1 MSSVES
7 KMPLP
12 EKTQVYST
20 DSGAGDV
27 EVLKPSEELDV
38 GAGYANLLQDCPY
51 TREEEVAL
59 RWRLDRRIL
68 AILFFNVIL
77 ASVDKTSTSTGALYG
92 LKTDNDL
99 TGNRYSWVGSSF
111 YFGYLIASIPAAWAM
126 QRFPIAKVIVSCQ
139 LVWGILLLAMGFLSS
154 WPGLLA
160 LRIILGML
168 EAPIIPGAVIMLGMW
183 YPRRDLALRL
193 GFFYTGFAQ
202 LITGPIGYGV
212 GFITGTWFKPWRVF
226 FWILGGITIIW
237 AIITAFL
244 LPDSPVSAKFLS
256 EREKAIAIER
266 MRADQ
271 TGIENKHWKWDQVR
285 EVVLDPKTWLLF
297 LFNIW
302 VSIPNGGLTNFTP
315 LIVNGLGYSSQR
327 AALLT
332 MPTGIM
338 ETVSAVIINGTI
350 FLVITRYNSKLQLRG
365 LLIILGLIVGMV
377 AAVFL
382 YTLPL
387 TALHTRLGALY
398 VSFFYLGPYIVSLGF
413 ITQNTAGHTK
423 KVVLNALCFVANCV
437 SNIIGPQFFKSN
449 QAPLYPL
456 GMGAIFVSYA
466 LSILT
471 TALYMAYCWN
481 ENRKRDRAAEATGE
495 QSVDV
500 HLDTDFKDLTDMQ
513 NPHFRYV
520 W

>member
-1 MSSVES
+1 M
-7 KMPLP
+7 L
-12 EKTQVYST
+12 
-20 DSGAGDV
+20 
-27 EVLKPSEELDV
+27 
-38 GAGYANLLQDCPY
+38 
-51 TREEEVAL
+51 
-59 RWRLDRRIL
+59 IL
-68 AILFFNVIL
+68 
-77 ASVDKTSTSTGALYG
+77 SPRYG
-92 LKTDNDL
+92 LETDNHL
-99 TGNRYSWVGSSF
+99 TGNRYSWIGSSF

-154 WPGLLA
+154 WPGLLTM
-160 LRIILGML
+160 RIILGML

-237 AIITAFL
+237 AITTAFL

-266 MRADQ
+266 MRVDQ

-285 EVVLDPKTWLLF
+285 EVLLDPKTWLLF
-297 LFNIW
+297 FFNIW

-338 ETVSAVIINGTI
+338 ETVSAVICNGTI
-350 FLVITRYNSKLQLRG
+350 FLITARYNSKLQIRG
-365 LLIILGLIVGMV
+365 IVIIIGLIVGMI

-387 TALHTRLGALY
+387 TALHARLGALY

-413 ITQNTAGHTK
+413 ITQNTGGHTK
-423 KVVLNALCFVANCV
+423 KVVLNALCFIANCV
-437 SNIIGPQFFKSN
+437 SNIIGPQFFKST
-449 QAPLYPL
+449 QSPLYPL
-456 GMGAIFVSYA
+456 GMGAILVSYV
-466 LSILT
+466 LSIFT
-471 TALYMAYCWN
+471 MALYMAYCWN
-481 ENRKRDRAAEATGE
+481 ENRRRDRAAEAVGE
-495 QSVDV
+495 ASVDV
-500 HLDTDFKDLTDMQ
+500 HLDTDFKDLTDKQ

>member
-1 MSSVES
+1 
-7 KMPLP
+7 
-12 EKTQVYST
+12 
-20 DSGAGDV
+20 
-27 EVLKPSEELDV
+27 
-38 GAGYANLLQDCPY
+38 
-51 TREEEVAL
+51 
-59 RWRLDRRIL
+59 
-68 AILFFNVIL
+68 
-77 ASVDKTSTSTGALYG
+77 
-92 LKTDNDL
+92 
-99 TGNRYSWVGSSF
+99 
-111 YFGYLIASIPAAWAM
+111 M

-154 WPGLLA
+154 WPGLLTM
-160 LRIILGML
+160 RIILGML

-202 LITGPIGYGV
+202 LITGPVGYGYVFLKLNRFVLSSNIRYFRV

-226 FWILGGITIIW
+226 FWILGGLTIIW
-237 AIITAFL
+237 ATTSFFL
-244 LPDSPVSAKFLS
+244 LPDSPVSARFLS

-266 MRADQ
+266 MRVDQ
-271 TGIENKHWKWDQVR
+271 TGIENKHWKWQQFR
-285 EVVLDPKTWLLF
+285 EVLLDTKTWLLF
-297 LFNIW
+297 FFNIW

-315 LIVNGLGYSSQR
+315 LIVNGLGYSSKR

-332 MPTGIM
+332 MPTGIL
-338 ETVSAVIINGTI
+338 ETVSAVLCNGVI
-350 FLVITRYNSKLQLRG
+350 FLVVTRYNGRFQVRG
-365 LLIILGLIVGMV
+365 IVIILGLIVGMV

-387 TALHTRLGALY
+387 TALHARLGTLY

-423 KVVLNALCFVANCV
+423 KIVLNALCFIANCV
-437 SNIIGPQFFKSN
+437 SNIIGPQFFKSA

-456 GMGAIFVSYA
+456 GMGAILGSYV
-466 LSILT
+466 LSIFT
-471 TALYMAYCWN
+471 MMLYMVYCWN
-481 ENRKRDRAAEATGE
+481 ENRRRDKAAQDAGMG
-495 QSVDV
+495 SSDV
-500 HLDTDFKDLTDMQ
+500 HLDTDFRDLTDKQ